1 MISSRSNQKLKAI
14 RRIRRSKGPQALL
27 EGPNLV
33 GEAIAAGVVLDTVIA
48 TPEFLGSSPL
58 AASLA
63 QRAATLLEVSTEA
76 LASLAEADTPQGV
89 LAVVELPRGGA
100 GSLPPRPDGIYL
112 FLDRLQDPGNL
123 GAIARAAEACGAA
136 GLALSAGCV
145 HPNHPRALRAS
156 AGSLLRLAVAI
167 EVEAE
172 ALHWH
177 LSPMVPLWVG
187 LQPRGG
193 QDLFEIPLSPPL
205 VLAVGAE
212 GAGLSS
218 EILER
223 TPLHLTI
230 PIAEPVESLNVAV
243 AASVVLFELL
253 RRRRAVTGTAMG
265 ERNRP

>member
-1 MISSRSNQKLKAI
+1 VISSRSNQKLKAI

-33 GEAIAAGVVLDTVIA
+33 GEALAAGVLLDIVVA
-48 TPEFLGSSPL
+48 TPEFLGSSPI

-63 QRAATLLEVSTEA
+63 RRAITLLEVSAEV

-89 LAVVELPRGGA
+89 LAVAELPRGGEA
-100 GSLPPRPDGIYL
+100 SLLPRQDGVYV
-112 FLDRLQDPGNL
+112 FLDHLQDPGNL
-123 GAIARAAEACGAA
+123 GAIARAAEACGVA

-156 AGSLLRLAVAI
+156 AGSLLRLAVAVEV
-167 EVEAE
+167 EVEA
-172 ALHWH
+172 LHRH
-177 LSPMVPLWVG
+177 LSPVAPLWVG

-193 QDLFEIPLSPPL
+193 QDLYETPLSRPL
-205 VLAVGAE
+205 VLALGAE
-212 GAGLSS
+212 GAGLSAA
-218 EILER
+218 ILER
-223 TPLHLTI
+223 SPLHLTI

-253 RRRRAVTGTAMG
+253 RRRRAAAGTARE
-265 ERNRP
+265 ERSRP